1 MQVSYIIW
9 ERTEKMRLF
18 FKDKKSEEDLIAE
31 KRAELMAELKARDD
45 IDALYANLSYVVEPD
60 MIDCC
65 IYELNALQ
73 LRYKILLNQMKDEEA
88 KACMSIKNGEEIA
101 DI

>member
-1 MQVSYIIW
+1 M
-9 ERTEKMRLF
+9 KLF
-18 FKDKKSEEDLIAE
+18 FKDKKNEEDLISE
-31 KRAELMAELKARDD
+31 KRAALMAELKAARDD
-45 IDALYANLSYVVEPD
+45 IDAIYANLSYVVEPD

-88 KACMSIKNGEEIA
+88 KACMSIKAEEKIA

>member
-1 MQVSYIIW
+1 M
-9 ERTEKMRLF
+9 KLF
-18 FKDKKSEEDLIAE
+18 FRGRKNEEDLTAE
-31 KRAELMAELKARDD
+31 KRAELMAELKAARDD
-45 IDALYANLSYVVEPD
+45 IDAIYANLSYVVEPD

-88 KACMSIKNGEEIA
+88 KACMSIKNEEKTA